1 MATELNVCSGCQYPR
16 REGMIFVLTS
26 LGMLCES
33 CVSSSYK
40 QLALARR
47 RVDVMAWVR
56 QSATFLFDV
65 AEPKQPMWHSAAD
78 LARLRVLASQL
89 SDLALQYVLR
99 SGPFA
104 DAPGSSVT
112 RGPDVQVI
120 DSPTAPS
127 STSQEGSVPEEQ
139 VDAPVGDLLDA
150 ELDCCDLLDE
160 RPHLTL
166 VRETSEQPS
175 AAATIASNPNVED
188 SRAMLE
194 RFATWMRDEGLSQEA
209 LAKRS
214 RRQKTAIAQFFQQ
227 NDRHTSLRFYLELV
241 RSAGAGLR
249 GIQEST
255 PHAVIARF
263 KELIVRQDL
272 SLSTLALR
280 ARIHRSQVSTIFNKA
295 DPNPSL
301 WTVQRLAAA
310 LCVEGELDLVTL
322 QQQRVVNGGAHHGPG
337 ED

>member
-1 MATELNVCSGCQYPR
+1 MATEMKVCSGCQYPR
-16 REGMIFVLTS
+16 REGKIFVLTS

-33 CVSSSYK
+33 CVITSYE

-47 RVDVMAWVR
+47 RVDAMEWVR
-56 QSATFLFDV
+56 RSATLLLDL
-65 AEPKQPMWHSAAD
+65 AEPKQPMWHSEAD

-89 SDLALQYVLR
+89 SDLAIQYVLR
-99 SGPFA
+99 RGPFA
-104 DAPGSSVT
+104 DAPGSPVT
-112 RGPDVQVI
+112 KDPGLQDI

-127 STSQEGSVPEEQ
+127 STSQEGRAPEEQ
-139 VDAPVGDLLDA
+139 VHALVGLLDA
-150 ELDCCDLLDE
+150 E

-188 SRAMLE
+188 SRAALE
-194 RFATWMRDEGLSQEA
+194 RFATWMRDQGLSQEA

-214 RRQKTAIAQFFQQ
+214 RRQKTTIAQFFQQ

-241 RSAGAGLR
+241 RSAGARLR

-263 KELIVRQDL
+263 KELIARQDL
-272 SLSTLALR
+272 SLSALALR
-280 ARIHRSQVSTIFNKA
+280 ARINRSQVSTIFNKA

-301 WTVQRLAAA
+301 WTVQRLAVA
-310 LCVEGELDLVTL
+310 LCVEGELDLVAL
-322 QQQRVVNGGAHHGPG
+322 QQQRVVNGGAGPG
-337 ED
+337 AD

>member
-1 MATELNVCSGCQYPR
+1 
-16 REGMIFVLTS
+16 
-26 LGMLCES
+26 
-33 CVSSSYK
+33 
-40 QLALARR
+40 
-47 RVDVMAWVR
+47 
-56 QSATFLFDV
+56 
-65 AEPKQPMWHSAAD
+65 
-78 LARLRVLASQL
+78 
-89 SDLALQYVLR
+89 
-99 SGPFA
+99 
-104 DAPGSSVT
+104 
-112 RGPDVQVI
+112 VQVI

-127 STSQEGSVPEEQ
+127 STSQEGSAPEEQ

-150 ELDCCDLLDE
+150 ELDRCDSLDE

-194 RFATWMRDEGLSQEA
+194 RFATWMRDKGLSQEA

-249 GIQEST
+249 GIREST

-280 ARIHRSQVSTIFNKA
+280 ARIHRSQVSTMFNKA